1 MHKRIMFIVVGM
13 LAMALD
19 NAGFSTAALAQ
30 RACREGTT
38 LAGECVNPGLAAS
51 QRRRAIVYTQPK
63 FSTSVM
69 PALVLPRDSRE
80 YYLTRDYR
88 ELNHG
93 VFSTSPFPYSCHP
106 HC

>member
-1 MHKRIMFIVVGM
+1 MHKQIMFIVVCV
-13 LAMALD
+13 LVAPLD
-19 NAGFSTAALAQ
+19 NAGFSTAAQAQ
-30 RACREGTT
+30 RACPEGRTP
-38 LAGECVNPGLAAS
+38 AGECVNPALAAS

-69 PALVLPRDSRE
+69 PALVLPSNSRE
-80 YYLTRDYR
+80 YYVTRDYK

-93 VFSTSPFPYSCHP
+93 VFSTNPYPYSCHP